1 MRNKLVLI
9 IALSALTWA
18 CTEPSDPTAE
28 PARTQFSGSFSGA
41 SIRADVRALSADD
54 MEGRA
59 TGTPGEARAAD
70 WIESRFREIGLQPVN
85 DSYRQSV
92 RLVGMRRED
101 GISTLSIT
109 GASGALPLQDGINVT
124 FWSTAQE
131 PIVQID
137 APLLFVGYGVEAPE
151 YGWDD
156 FKGTDVSGKVL
167 LFLNN
172 DPPVSEAGVELFGGE
187 ARTYYGRW
195 TYKFEQAMKHGAAG
209 ALMVHTTPS
218 ASYPFSVVQHS
229 GSRESFALD
238 LPGAGYQVP
247 VVGWLD
253 ENLSTEIAAAM
264 GTDLEGLFEMAA
276 AREFAPLDT
285 GYQVTGTI
293 ATNVRQMS
301 TQNILG
307 LLPGSDPQLADQ
319 VIVFSA
325 HYDHLGYDASLEG
338 PDKTFNGAW
347 DNATGVAAI
356 SALAD
361 AFATGE
367 ALRRSLLFLA
377 CAAEESGSLGSA
389 WFVAEPPFALNRLV
403 ANFNIDMPQIFGV
416 TSDLAAIGVDTST
429 LGAIL
434 REVAGEF
441 TVALD
446 GRDVPIRVT
455 GDPNP
460 SAGSFYRSDQVN
472 FAKAGIPA
480 LFMNPGSDFVDELS
494 FDPAEYE
501 ATHYHQVTDEVTD
514 EWDFSG
520 MVRDLEIIMATV
532 RRVDANDE
540 LPRWNAG
547 NEFETAWRALHG
559 IQE

>member
-1 MRNKLVLI
+1 MRTTFVLT
-9 IALSALTWA
+9 IALSALTLGCA
-18 CTEPSDPTAE
+18 QPSDSATE
-28 PARTQFSGSFSGA
+28 RTPASFDA
-41 SIRADVRALSADD
+41 AAIMADVRALSADD

-59 TGTPGEARAAD
+59 TGTPGEGRAAD
-70 WIESRFREIGLQPVN
+70 WIESRFREVGLQPVN
-85 DSYRQSV
+85 DTYRQSV
-92 RLVGMRRED
+92 RLVGMRRD
-101 GISTLSIT
+101 SAASNLSISS
-109 GASGALPLQDGINVT
+109 ASGALPLDDGVNVS

-131 PIVQID
+131 PVVQLD

-156 FKGTDVSGKVL
+156 FKGVDVTGKVL

-172 DPPVSEAGVELFGGE
+172 DPPVTEDGEELFGGE

-253 ENLSTEIAAAM
+253 ENLSGNIAAAL
-264 GTDLEGLFEMAA
+264 GTDLQGLFDMAA
-276 AREFAPLDT
+276 TRGFAPVET
-285 GYQVTGTI
+285 GYQVTGTVT
-293 ATNVRQMS
+293 TNVRQMS
-301 TQNILG
+301 TENVLG
-307 LLPGSDPQLADQ
+307 MLPGSDPELADQ
-319 VIVFSA
+319 VLVFSA
-325 HYDHLGYDASLEG
+325 HYDHLGHDPSLEG
-338 PDKTFNGAW
+338 ADQTFNGAW

-356 SALAD
+356 SALAE
-361 AFATGE
+361 AFAIGE
-367 ALRRSLLFLA
+367 APRRSLLFLA

-389 WFVAEPPFALNRLV
+389 WFVADPPFALNRVV

-416 TSDLAAIGVDTST
+416 TSDLAAIGVDTNS
-429 LGAIL
+429 LGVTL

-441 TVALD
+441 TVAMD
-446 GRDVPIRVT
+446 GRDVAVRVT

-480 LFMNPGSDFVDELS
+480 LFMNPGADFIDELG
-494 FDPAEYE
+494 FDPVAYE
-501 ATHYHQVTDEVTD
+501 ASHYHQVTDEVTE
-514 EWDFSG
+514 EWEFSG
-520 MVRDLEIIMATV
+520 MVRDLEIIMATI
-532 RRVDANDE
+532 RRVDAENAM
-540 LPRWNAG
+540 PRWNSG

-559 IQE
+559 IEE

>member
-1 MRNKLVLI
+1 MRKKL
-9 IALSALTWA
+9 ALTVALFALTWA
-18 CTEPSDPTAE
+18 CTAPSGSIEEPS
-28 PARTQFSGSFSGA
+28 PAAFNST
-41 SIRADVRALSADD
+41 SIMADVQALSADE

-59 TGTPGEARAAD
+59 PGTPGEARAAD
-70 WIESRFREIGLQPVN
+70 WIESRFREIGLEPVN
-85 DSYRQSV
+85 DSYRQNV
-92 RLVGMRRED
+92 RLVGMRREET
-101 GISTLSIT
+101 STLTIGNAGGS
-109 GASGALPLQDGINVT
+109 LPLEDGVNVA
-124 FWSTAQE
+124 FWSTAQQPVVE
-131 PIVQID
+131 VS
-137 APLLFVGYGVEAPE
+137 APLMFVGYGVEAPE
-151 YGWDD
+151 YGWND
-156 FKGTDVSGKVL
+156 FKDVDVSGKVL

-172 DPPVSEAGVELFGGE
+172 DPPVAEDGAELFGGE

-195 TYKFEQAMKHGAAG
+195 TYKFEQAMRHGAAG

-229 GSRESFALD
+229 GSREGFALD

-253 ENLSTEIAAAM
+253 ENLSGAIATSM

-276 AREFAPLDT
+276 ARDFSPVET
-285 GYQVTGTI
+285 GYDVAASI
-293 ATNVRQMS
+293 HTNVRQMS
-301 TQNILG
+301 TENVLG
-307 LLPGSDPQLADQ
+307 LMPGSDPELADQ

-325 HYDHLGYDASLEG
+325 HYDHLGHDPSLEG
-338 PDKTFNGAW
+338 SDKTFNGAW

-361 AFATGE
+361 AFAVGE
-367 ALRRSLLFLA
+367 APRRSLLFLA

-389 WFVAEPPFALNRLV
+389 WFVAEPPFALDRLA

-416 TSDLAAIGVDTST
+416 TSDLAAIGVNTSN
-429 LGAIL
+429 LGATL
-434 REVAGEF
+434 RQVASEF
-441 TVALD
+441 TVAVG
-446 GRDVPIRVT
+446 GRDVAVQVT

-480 LFMNPGSDFVDELS
+480 LFLNPGTNYVTELT
-494 FDPAEYE
+494 FDPGQYE
-501 ATHYHQVTDEVTD
+501 QAHYHQVADEVTD
-514 EWDFSG
+514 EWELSG

-532 RRVDANDE
+532 RRVDAVDD

-559 IQE
+559 IEE

>member
-1 MRNKLVLI
+1 MRTTFALV
-9 IALSALTWA
+9 IALSALTIG
-18 CTEPSDPTAE
+18 CD
-28 PARTQFSGSFSGA
+28 GA
-41 SIRADVRALSADD
+41 SDSATEQVPASFDAAAIMADVRALSADD

-59 TGTPGEARAAD
+59 TGTPGERRAAD

-85 DSYRQSV
+85 GSYRQSV
-92 RLVGMRRED
+92 RLVGMRRD
-101 GISTLSIT
+101 GAASSLAIA
-109 GASGALPLQDGINVT
+109 GASGALALDDGVNVS

-131 PIVQID
+131 PVVQIN

-156 FKGTDVSGKVL
+156 FKGVDVSGKIL

-172 DPPVSEAGVELFGGE
+172 DPPVSEDGVELFGGE

-253 ENLSTEIAAAM
+253 EHLSGEIAAAL
-264 GTDLEGLFEMAA
+264 GTDLDGLFEMAA
-276 AREFAPLDT
+276 ARDFAPVET
-285 GYQVTGTI
+285 GYQVTGTVT
-293 ATNVRQMS
+293 TNVRQMS
-301 TQNILG
+301 TENVLG
-307 LLPGSDPQLADQ
+307 MLPGSDPELADQ
-319 VIVFSA
+319 VVVFSA
-325 HYDHLGYDASLEG
+325 HYDHLGHDPSLEG
-338 PDKTFNGAW
+338 PDQTFNGAW

-361 AFATGE
+361 AFAIGE
-367 ALRRSLLFLA
+367 APRRSLLFLA

-389 WFVAEPPFALNRLV
+389 WFVADPPFALNRVV

-416 TSDLAAIGVDTST
+416 TSDLAAIGVETNS
-429 LGAIL
+429 LGATL

-441 TVALD
+441 TVALE
-446 GRDVPIRVT
+446 GRDVAVRVT

-480 LFMNPGSDFVDELS
+480 LFMNPGSDFIDELG
-494 FDPAEYE
+494 FDPVAYE
-501 ATHYHQVTDEVTD
+501 ASRYHQVTDEVTD
-514 EWDFSG
+514 EWEFSG
-520 MVRDLEIIMATV
+520 MVRDLEIIMATI

-547 NEFETAWRALHG
+547 NEFETTWRALHG
-559 IQE
+559 IEQ

>member
-1 MRNKLVLI
+1 MRSTLALA
-9 IALSALTWA
+9 IALSALTLA
-18 CTEPSDPTAE
+18 CAGSTDSVTAPSRAAFD
-28 PARTQFSGSFSGA
+28 GA
-41 SIRADVRALSADD
+41 AIMADVRALSADD

-59 TGTPGEARAAD
+59 TGTPGEGRAAD

-85 DSYRQSV
+85 GSYRQSV
-92 RLVGMRRED
+92 RLVGMRRD
-101 GISTLSIT
+101 GDASRLSISS
-109 GASGALPLQDGINVT
+109 ASGALPLEDGVNVS
-124 FWSTAQE
+124 FWSTAQQ
-131 PIVQID
+131 PVVQLD

-156 FKGTDVSGKVL
+156 FKGVDVTGKVL

-172 DPPVSEAGVELFGGE
+172 DPPVSEDGVELFGGE

-195 TYKFEQAMKHGAAG
+195 TYKFEQAMRHGAAG

-253 ENLSTEIAAAM
+253 EDLSGEIAATL

-276 AREFAPLDT
+276 ARDFAPIET
-285 GYQVTGTI
+285 GYQVTGTVS
-293 ATNVRQMS
+293 TDVRQMS
-301 TQNILG
+301 TENVLG
-307 LLPGSDPQLADQ
+307 MLPGSNPELADQ
-319 VIVFSA
+319 VMVFSA
-325 HYDHLGYDASLEG
+325 HYDHLGYDPSLEG
-338 PDKTFNGAW
+338 PDQTFNGAW

-361 AFATGE
+361 AFAIGE
-367 ALRRSLLFLA
+367 APRRSLLFLA

-389 WFVAEPPFALNRLV
+389 WFVADPPFALNRLA

-416 TSDLAAIGVDTST
+416 TSDLAAIGVDTNS
-429 LGAIL
+429 LGATL

-441 TVALD
+441 SVTLD
-446 GRDVPIRVT
+446 GRDVSVRVT

-480 LFMNPGSDFVDELS
+480 LFMNPGADFIDELG
-494 FDPAEYE
+494 FDPVAYE
-501 ATHYHQVTDEVTD
+501 AAHYHQVTDEVTE
-514 EWDFSG
+514 EWDFNG

-532 RRVDANDE
+532 RRVDANDA

-547 NEFETAWRALHG
+547 NEFETAWRTLHG
-559 IQE
+559 VEE

>member
-1 MRNKLVLI
+1 MRNTVTLTL
-9 IALSALTWA
+9 ALSALTFA
-18 CTEPSDPTAE
+18 CAESTDSVTEPT
-28 PARTQFSGSFSGA
+28 GA
-41 SIRADVRALSADD
+41 LFDGAAIMADVRSLSADN

-59 TGTPGEARAAD
+59 TGTAGERRAAD

-85 DSYRQSV
+85 GSYRQSV
-92 RLVGMRRED
+92 RLVGMRRD
-101 GISTLSIT
+101 SDASNLSIAS
-109 GASGALPLQDGINVT
+109 ASGALPLEDGVNVS
-124 FWSTAQE
+124 FWSTAQQ
-131 PIVQID
+131 PVVQLD

-156 FKGTDVSGKVL
+156 FKDVDVAGKVL

-172 DPPVSEAGVELFGGE
+172 DPPVSEDGVDLFGGE

-253 ENLSTEIAAAM
+253 ENLSAEIAAAL

-276 AREFAPLDT
+276 ARDFAPVET
-285 GYQVTGTI
+285 GYQVTGTVT
-293 ATNVRQMS
+293 TNVRQMS
-301 TQNILG
+301 TENVLG
-307 LLPGSDPQLADQ
+307 MLPGSDPELADQ

-325 HYDHLGYDASLEG
+325 HYDHLGYDPSLEG

-361 AFATGE
+361 AFAIGE
-367 ALRRSLLFLA
+367 APRRSLLFLA

-389 WFVAEPPFALNRLV
+389 WFVADPPFALSRLA

-416 TSDLAAIGVDTST
+416 TSDLAAIGVDTNS
-429 LGAIL
+429 LGATL
-434 REVAGEF
+434 RDVAGEF

-446 GRDVPIRVT
+446 GRDVAVRVT

-480 LFMNPGSDFVDELS
+480 LFMNPGADFIDELG
-494 FDPAEYE
+494 FDPVAYE
-501 ATHYHQVTDEVTD
+501 ADHYHQVTDEVTA

-532 RRVDANDE
+532 RRVDANEE

-547 NEFETAWRALHG
+547 NEFETAWRQLHG
-559 IQE
+559 VEE

>member
-1 MRNKLVLI
+1 VN
-9 IALSALTWA
+9 
-18 CTEPSDPTAE
+18 
-28 PARTQFSGSFSGA
+28 GA
-41 SIRADVRALSADD
+41 
-54 MEGRA
+54 
-59 TGTPGEARAAD
+59 
-70 WIESRFREIGLQPVN
+70 
-85 DSYRQSV
+85 YRQSV
-92 RLVGMRRED
+92 RLVGMRRD
-101 GISTLSIT
+101 GDASSLSIT
-109 GASGALPLQDGINVT
+109 SARGALPLEDGVNVA

-131 PIVQID
+131 PVVQLD

-156 FKGTDVSGKVL
+156 FKGVDVTGKVL

-172 DPPVSEAGVELFGGE
+172 DPPVSEDGVELFGGE

-229 GSRESFALD
+229 GARESFALD

-253 ENLSTEIAAAM
+253 ENLSAEIAAAL
-264 GTDLEGLFEMAA
+264 GTDLPGLFAMAA
-276 AREFAPLDT
+276 AREFAPVET
-285 GYQVTGTI
+285 GYQVTGTV
-293 ATNVRQMS
+293 TTDVRQMS
-301 TQNILG
+301 TENVLG
-307 LLPGSDPQLADQ
+307 MLPGSDPELADQ

-325 HYDHLGYDASLEG
+325 HYDHLGHDPSLEG
-338 PDKTFNGAW
+338 SDKTFNGAW

-361 AFATGE
+361 AFAIDE
-367 ALRRSLLFLA
+367 APRRSLLFLA

-389 WFVAEPPFALNRLV
+389 WFVADPPFALARLV

-416 TSDLAAIGVDTST
+416 TSDLAAIGVDTSS
-429 LGAIL
+429 LGSTL
-434 REVAGEF
+434 REVAGAF
-441 TVALD
+441 TVAVD
-446 GRDVPIRVT
+446 GRDVAIRVT

-460 SAGSFYRSDQVN
+460 AAGSFYRSDQVN

-480 LFMNPGSDFVDELS
+480 LFLNPGADFVEELG
-494 FDPAEYE
+494 FDPVEYE
-501 ATHYHQVTDEVTD
+501 ASHYHQVTDEVTD

-532 RRVDANDE
+532 RRVDADEE

-559 IQE
+559 IED